1 MKNRIYTKI
10 SVLATALL
18 LGVGAN
24 AQTVSTFES
33 VELSGVNKVK
43 IPSNGSV
50 VSQFT
55 SGSCN
60 FKNVYQIDFGGY
72 WSTGWAY
79 SKVNDTT
86 TASFA
91 NLYASYAN
99 TGFNNSKAYAVGQNN
114 TVLSLSAT
122 AQNTTLKGLY
132 VSNATFAA
140 LSMKTGDAFAKKFGG
155 TTGNDTDW
163 FKLEIK
169 GYSSGV
175 LKNQAVD
182 FYLADFRS
190 SNNANDYII
199 KDWTWVDLSGLGNV
213 DSLLFNLSSSDA
225 GQFGMN
231 TPAFFAIDEVISQ
244 TDTATFE
251 NLTFP
256 YGQNYWNRGSKVFT
270 EVYTDGNASFV
281 SAYSV
286 SPSYN
291 YWSKGFAI
299 SNYTDSVTE
308 GFANIYAS
316 ANGKGSNGSAK
327 YAVASNN
334 SIIKL
339 TNAAM
344 GKRVAGLYVNNGTY
358 AYYSMLKGDAF
369 AKKFGGTSGNDADWF
384 RLNIKAWYNG
394 TKLNDSI
401 LFYLADFRFADNSQ
415 DFILKNWGWV
425 NLTGFGNVDSLQ
437 FTLESSDVGQFGM
450 NTPAY
455 FAIDDFT
462 TLNSGVGVADINNS
476 KSLTVYP
483 NPSSDNIHIDY
494 ENNFTTINIV
504 NLQGKTILQ
513 STHKNIDISGLESG
527 VYVVQMMSENGVLN
541 SKFVKQ

>member
-10 SVLATALL
+10 SVLATAFL

-33 VELSGVNKVK
+33 VELGGANNVK

-50 VSQFT
+50 VGQFT

-60 FKNVYQIDFGGY
+60 FKSVYQIGFGGY
-72 WSTGWAY
+72 WSAGWAY

-86 TASFA
+86 TQSFD
-91 NLYASYAN
+91 NLYSSYAN
-99 TGFNNSKAYAVGQNN
+99 KGYNNSPAYVVGQNN
-114 TVLSLSAT
+114 TVLSLSTA

-169 GYSSGV
+169 GYSSGT
-175 LKNQAVD
+175 LKSQAVD

-213 DSLLFNLSSSDA
+213 DSLMFELSSSDA

-231 TPAFFAIDEVISQ
+231 TPAFFAIDEIISQ

-256 YGQNYWNRGSKVFT
+256 FGQNYWNRGSKVFT
-270 EVYTDGNASFV
+270 EVYTDGNANFV
-281 SAYSV
+281 SAYTV

-308 GFANIYAS
+308 GLDNIYAS

-327 YAVASNN
+327 YAIANNN

-339 TNAAM
+339 TSTAI
-344 GKRVAGLYVNNGTY
+344 GKRVSGLYVNNGTY

-369 AKKFGGTSGNDADWF
+369 AKKFGGATGNDQDWF
-384 RLNIKAWYNG
+384 RLNIKAWHNG
-394 TKLNDSI
+394 TKLNDSV
-401 LFYLADFRFADNSQ
+401 LFYLADFRFTDNSQ
-415 DFILKNWGWV
+415 DYILKNWGWV
-425 NLTGFGNVDSLQ
+425 NLTSFGNVDSLQ

-462 TLNSGVGVADINNS
+462 TLNSGVGVADINKL

-483 NPSSDNIHIDY
+483 NPSASYIQLMADEKIETVNIY
-494 ENNFTTINIV
+494 NVQGQEVLTTTGNSV
-504 NLQGKTILQ
+504 DVSL
-513 STHKNIDISGLESG
+513 LEQG
-527 VYVVQMMSENGVLN
+527 VYMVSATTSNGTIK
-541 SKFVKQ
+541 SKFIKE